1 MKYLLDT
8 NICIY
13 LINKKPPEV
22 INKLSKTDINDVG
35 ISSITLSEL
44 EYGIE
49 KSSNPNNNRIALI
62 EFLSVIEIYKY
73 DDLAAKEYGVIR
85 ADLEKKGLIIGSLD
99 ILIAA
104 HAKSME
110 LILVTN
116 NESEFKRVKGLLVEN
131 WVKSLP

>member
-13 LINKKPPEV
+13 IIKKKPQDV
-22 INKLSKTDINDVG
+22 INKLSKIDINDVG

-49 KSSNPNNNRIALI
+49 KSSNPNKNRIALI
-62 EFLSVIEIYKY
+62 EFLSIMEIYNY
-73 DDLAAKEYGVIR
+73 NDIAAKEYGIIR
-85 ADLEKKGLIIGSLD
+85 TDLEKKGQIIGSMDL
-99 ILIAA
+99 LIAA

-110 LILVTN
+110 VILVTN
-116 NESEFKRVKGLLVEN
+116 NEYEFKRVKGLIIEN
-131 WVKSLP
+131 WAK

>member
-13 LINKKPPEV
+13 IIKKQPTEV
-22 INKLSKTDINDVG
+22 INRLSKTNINDVG

-49 KSSNPNNNRIALI
+49 KSSNPNKNRIALM
-62 EFLSVIEIYKY
+62 EFLSVIEVYNY
-73 DDLAAKEYGVIR
+73 DDNAAKEYGIIR
-85 ADLEKKGLIIGSLD
+85 ADLEKKGSIIGSLD
-99 ILIAA
+99 LLIAA
-104 HAKSME
+104 HAKSMD

-116 NESEFKRVKGLLVEN
+116 NENEFKRVKGLMVEN
-131 WVKSLP
+131 WVK